1 MSCRAAEAAVQTGVL
16 DQTRCTARLRFRPVF
31 RFSQVGGGGTITM
44 LTMQVLLII
53 NAKGENPLKRFLV
66 NQIFLYHLCDIS

>member
-1 MSCRAAEAAVQTGVL
+1 VL

-31 RFSQVGGGGTITM
+31 RFSQVGGGGAITM

-53 NAKGENPLKRFLV
+53 SAKGLSSSRHVDRQKEKHGQGQASAL
-66 NQIFLYHLCDIS
+66 